1 MHTVPHALWRCNR
14 QLAALAVVGAT
25 SDNRDTAI
33 KSTAPTTSTAK
44 ATAKHSAVAAAISL
58 PKRASSGCAILAT
71 TSWRHGPKSTA
82 TPS

>member
-1 MHTVPHALWRCNR
+1 MHTVPHALWRRNR

-25 SDNRDTAI
+25 SDGRDTA
-33 KSTAPTTSTAK
+33 TTPTTSTAK

-71 TSWRHGPKSTA
+71 ASWRHGPQSTA